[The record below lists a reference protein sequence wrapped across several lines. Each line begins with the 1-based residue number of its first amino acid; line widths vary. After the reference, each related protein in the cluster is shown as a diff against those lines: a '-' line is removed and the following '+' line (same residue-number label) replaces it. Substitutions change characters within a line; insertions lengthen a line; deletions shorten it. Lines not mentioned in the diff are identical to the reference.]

1 MRVYTKTIQGLRV
14 KAYRDADN
22 WIVYAEGMVTS
33 YKYPV
38 NKWRM
43 AEAMET
49 IARIAIN

>member
-22 WIVYAEGMVTS
+22 WIVYAEGMATS

-49 IARIAIN
+49 SARIAIN